1 MSAYS
6 FHCPSC
12 GAPLLPRGIASIISC
27 PHCRTSV
34 IVPEEL
40 REEADAEQWTTLLF
54 DNFSSND
61 NNWLVGSKTS
71 EYFSPLN
78 QVIADGRYRWEAEV
92 SKASSI
98 STSWL
103 GAYRI
108 TDFHLIANGKHIL
121 GSRAGSSWGVI
132 FRVQDNRN
140 YYYFHITDSQFFA
153 VSVTIDGQ
161 WQKIVNWT
169 RTDAIK
175 PNGVNELEVIARD
188 THFIFLINGQIV
200 SEIDDDHYGKG
211 VVGVA
216 IEGYNSGEKLIFDI
230 LDFTLRGPREETST
244 SS

>member
-1 MSAYS
+1 MTAQS

-12 GAPLLPRGIASIISC
+12 GAPLIPRGSAAVISC
-27 PHCRTSV
+27 PHCLTSV

-40 REEADAEQWTTLLF
+40 RVDSDAEEWTTLLF

-61 NNWLVGSKTS
+61 NNWRVGSKTS

-200 SEIDDDHYGKG
+200 SEIDDDRYGKG

-230 LDFTLRGPREETST
+230 LDFTLRGPWEKTSK

>member
-1 MSAYS
+1 
-6 FHCPSC
+6 
-12 GAPLLPRGIASIISC
+12 
-27 PHCRTSV
+27 
-34 IVPEEL
+34 L
-40 REEADAEQWTTLLF
+40 RVDSDAEEWTTLLF

-61 NNWLVGSKTS
+61 NNWRVGSKTS

-230 LDFTLRGPREETST
+230 LDFTLRGPREATST